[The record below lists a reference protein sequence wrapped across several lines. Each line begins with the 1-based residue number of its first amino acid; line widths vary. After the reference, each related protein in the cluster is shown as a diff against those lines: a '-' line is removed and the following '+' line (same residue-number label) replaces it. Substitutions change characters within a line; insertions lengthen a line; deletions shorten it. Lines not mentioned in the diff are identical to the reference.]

1 VPISLH
7 LRFIDEPFED
17 CASKVEVTLTDEHRK
32 HREHYTLGVLDVER
46 IYESIDAKRPIK
58 LESRYIKGF
67 SLSDYRKTR
76 GLDEQKTIH
85 LHDFLAD
92 YSFWDGESAADFS
105 FVKFTG
111 ERTSFQNSIF
121 GDGPISF
128 YSAVFNADFTDFSNA
143 EFGAG
148 TTTFQYA
155 EFTSAHVKFDAS
167 HFKAGD
173 LIFVNSSFGD
183 CQASF
188 KEVDFGNGKVD
199 FRYTKF
205 GDGSLSFDKAQ
216 FGGGE
221 VSFKRVDF
229 GHGKFEFKR
238 ANFGDG
244 LLDFS
249 EAEIKSGKL
258 NFRSAVF
265 GNGDVD
271 FHEIRTDADVIFDH
285 AAFGSGRLLFY
296 KAVARKLSFQYCHF
310 NNYVDLRVSK
320 ANRVDFSYTIVRDV
334 VDMMPTERSGVKIQE
349 FTINGMRNLGN
360 LYIDWIANGVLK
372 LILDQTETTYKQKSE
387 QFLVLKETFNQTGR
401 YADEDKAYIWYKRFE
416 LKAYIEAHKE
426 ANWISKLK
434 AYVTAFF
441 KWLVFDKIGLYAT
454 EPLRVLFSVSVI
466 YVLFSFAYLLLPF
479 FTESYID
486 TGAGEDLENMHPF
499 TKAFYFSA
507 ITFLTVGYGD
517 FYPVG
522 LLRLL
527 ASVEGYVGVFLMGYF
542 SVAFVRKVLR

>member
-1 VPISLH
+1 MPVQIDF
-7 LRFIDEPFED
+7 RFVNEPFED
-17 CASKVEVTLTDEHRK
+17 CASKVELVLTDEHRK
-32 HREHYTLGVLDVER
+32 HRAHFTLGVMDAER
-46 IYESIDAKRPIK
+46 IYEAIDAQAPLK
-58 LESRYIKGF
+58 LDSRYIKNF
-67 SLSDYRKTR
+67 SLSNYRHSR
-76 GLDEQKTIH
+76 GLDEQKMIH
-85 LHDFLAD
+85 LHEFSAEH
-92 YSFWDGESAADFS
+92 SFWDGESAADFS
-105 FVKFTG
+105 FAKFTG
-111 ERTSFQNSIF
+111 ERTSFKHSIF

-128 YSAVFNADFTDFSNA
+128 YSSVFSAVHTDFAHS

-148 TTTFQYA
+148 NTNFQYA
-155 EFTSAHVKFDAS
+155 EFSSATVRFDES

-183 CQASF
+183 SQVSF

-249 EAEIKSGKL
+249 EAVIKSGKL

-265 GNGDVD
+265 GNGDID
-271 FHEIRTDADVIFDH
+271 FQQVNSSADIIFDH
-285 AAFGSGRLLFY
+285 AVFGGGKLLFY
-296 KAVARKLSFQYCHF
+296 KALARKLSFQYCHF
-310 NNYVDLRVSK
+310 NNYVDLRVTK

-334 VDMMPTERSGVKIQE
+334 VDMMPTEKAAVNIQE

-360 LYIDWIANGVLK
+360 LYIDWISNRVLQ
-372 LILDQTETTYKQKSE
+372 LIRDQPETTSKQKSE

-401 YADEDKAYIWYKRFE
+401 YADEDKAYIWYKRYE
-416 LKAYIEAHKE
+416 LKAYLEVNQKSNLIQKT
-426 ANWISKLK
+426 K

-466 YVLFSFAYLLLPF
+466 YVLFSFAYLLIPF
-479 FTESYID
+479 FSESYID

-522 LLRLL
+522 FLRLL